1 MFYAQCLTS
10 ALNSERWQPPLVSLA
25 HNISSTGP
33 PPVAETTQ
41 NKTYQAISISDN
53 VNIADILH
61 RTLESARATEHE
73 TGFTGHVATSL
84 IMFDP
89 VHLSKSHEGTL
100 APHFNI
106 LDVHFFLFC

>member
-1 MFYAQCLTS
+1 MNDVEGHKC
-10 ALNSERWQPPLVSLA
+10 PLSKDL
-25 HNISSTGP
+25 ILLRL
-33 PPVAETTQ
+33 
-41 NKTYQAISISDN
+41 ISDN